1 MEKLRRSLGSFAVP
15 LLSILLAFI
24 IGGIIMAAL
33 GADPFTAVKFLFQGA
48 FGSRANIGT
57 TLNKATPLMFTAL
70 CACFAY
76 KCGVFNLG
84 GEGQFLMGSIAAFLT
99 AYFSG
104 LTGFAGILLAL
115 LAGTLAGGIW
125 GLIPGVLKITRGQ
138 NEMIISIMLNY
149 VATLF
154 MGVLYTSWIRDENI
168 PQTPAV
174 SKLVQLPRVI
184 SGMRFTWGFV
194 LALVVGLVMYY
205 VLFWTSGGFKLR
217 AVGYNMTA
225 SRFNGIPVKR
235 YILTSFIIS
244 GAIAGLGGGAELL
257 GTQFR
262 LINGFGAGYGFDGV
276 AMALIG
282 QLHPIA
288 TVIVAL
294 FFAAL
299 RVGSTTMQAATG
311 VPTSVSDIIQALVIV
326 FSVAGMA
333 LTKLPEFES
342 WKSRLF
348 PERERRVT
356 SNGLDLQFA
365 SGHRSPGHPSAA
377 DLPGRAVRA
386 AGRYGQHRSGGPGCH
401 RRAGGLPGLL
411 HHRLQLAGPAVR
423 CAGRSAG
430 QHDLRI
436 STVTLCADHTVYG
449 MAINIFAPALASF
462 IYRVYFGTG
471 SDLKQ
476 IVTMPSV
483 AIPGLKDIPVIGPL
497 LFDQSPMVYLAIL
510 LVVFTS
516 VFSTAP
522 VRA

>member
-1 MEKLRRSLGSFAVP
+1 MKNSGKLVSFLVP
-15 LLSILLAFI
+15 IISILLAFV
-24 IGGIIMAAL
+24 IGCIIMAVL
-33 GADPFTAVKFLFQGA
+33 GANPFVALESLWIGA
-48 FGSRANIGT
+48 FGSLRNVGT
-57 TLNKATPLMFTAL
+57 TLARSTPLIFTSL

-76 KCGVFNLG
+76 RCGVFNLG
-84 GEGQFLMGSIAAFLT
+84 GEGQFLMGSIAAFVT

-104 LTGFAGILLAL
+104 ITGFFGVVLAL

-125 GLIPGVLKITRGQ
+125 GMIPGVLKITRGQ

-154 MGVLYTSWIRDENI
+154 MGVLYTSWVRDASV

-174 SKLVQLPRVI
+174 DELVRLPRVI
-184 SGMRFTWGFV
+184 TGMRFTWGFV
-194 LALVVGLVMYY
+194 IAAVVGLVLYY

-342 WKSRLF
+342 WKNRLF
-348 PERERRVT
+348 SKRK
-356 SNGLDLQFA
+356 
-365 SGHRSPGHPSAA
+365 
-377 DLPGRAVRA
+377 
-386 AGRYGQHRSGGPGCH
+386 AG
-401 RRAGGLPGLL
+401 
-411 HHRLQLAGPAVR
+411 
-423 CAGRSAG
+423 
-430 QHDLRI
+430 D
-436 STVTLCADHTVYG
+436 
-449 MAINIFAPALASF
+449 
-462 IYRVYFGTG
+462 
-471 SDLKQ
+471 K
-476 IVTMPSV
+476 
-483 AIPGLKDIPVIGPL
+483 
-497 LFDQSPMVYLAIL
+497 
-510 LVVFTS
+510 
-516 VFSTAP
+516 
-522 VRA
+522 

>member
-1 MEKLRRSLGSFAVP
+1 MEKLKRSLGSFIVP
-15 LLSILLAFI
+15 LLSIILAFV

-33 GADPFTAVKFLFQGA
+33 GANPFDAVKYLFQGA
-48 FGSRANIGT
+48 FGSKANIGT
-57 TLNKATPLMFTAL
+57 TLTKATPLMFTSL

-84 GEGQFLMGSIAAFLT
+84 GEGQFLMGSIAAFVT

-104 LTGFAGILLAL
+104 VTGFAGVLLAL

-125 GLIPGVLKITRGQ
+125 GMIPGLLKI
-138 NEMIISIMLNY
+138 
-149 VATLF
+149 
-154 MGVLYTSWIRDENI
+154 SWIRDASV

-174 SKLVQLPRVI
+174 DDLVKLPRVI
-184 SGMRFTWGFV
+184 TGMRFTWGFV
-194 LALVVGLVMYY
+194 IAVVVGLVLYY

-225 SRFNGIPVKR
+225 SRFNGIHVKR
-235 YILTSFIIS
+235 CMLTSFIIS

-288 TVIVAL
+288 TMVVAL
-294 FFAAL
+294 FFAVL

-342 WKSRLF
+342 WKNRLF
-348 PERERRVT
+348 SKRK
-356 SNGLDLQFA
+356 
-365 SGHRSPGHPSAA
+365 
-377 DLPGRAVRA
+377 
-386 AGRYGQHRSGGPGCH
+386 AG
-401 RRAGGLPGLL
+401 
-411 HHRLQLAGPAVR
+411 
-423 CAGRSAG
+423 
-430 QHDLRI
+430 D
-436 STVTLCADHTVYG
+436 
-449 MAINIFAPALASF
+449 
-462 IYRVYFGTG
+462 
-471 SDLKQ
+471 K
-476 IVTMPSV
+476 
-483 AIPGLKDIPVIGPL
+483 
-497 LFDQSPMVYLAIL
+497 
-510 LVVFTS
+510 
-516 VFSTAP
+516 
-522 VRA
+522 